1 MSEMIATIPGASFV
15 ERVTV
20 VDPLTIRKA
29 KTAIK
34 KAFEVQLRNGGF
46 SMVEVLSSCNI
57 GWGLSPVDSLKFIK
71 DKMVPYYPL
80 GNFKDKGVQ
89 S

>member
-1 MSEMIATIPGASFV
+1 
-15 ERVTV
+15 
-20 VDPLTIRKA
+20 
-29 KTAIK
+29 
-34 KAFEVQLRNGGF
+34 
-46 SMVEVLSSCNI
+46 VEVLSSCNI

-71 DKMVPYYPL
+71 EKMVPYYPL